1 MPSPKMSRASEARG
15 DAVVSD
21 IEIRSA
27 VPGDMEVLCDLYYQL
42 HAFHVRGVPDRLA
55 DLEASDCSERRELAN
70 RVAAVMRGGDS
81 VILVAVL
88 GSAVVGLAE
97 VYVREDEPIAARV
110 QQRFGHLQSLV
121 VEEEL
126 RDRGIGGALLAE
138 GEHWS
143 RARGATE
150 MRVDTW
156 EFEAG
161 PLGFYRRFGYDSLRR
176 TLVKRFG
183 EQDGPP
189 V

>member
-1 MPSPKMSRASEARG
+1 MPPPKMSRASEARS

-27 VPGDMEVLCDLYYQL
+27 VPDDMEALCDLYYQL

-55 DLEASDCSERRELAN
+55 GLEASNPEDRRELAS
-70 RVAAVMRGGDS
+70 RITAVMRSGDS

-88 GSAVVGLAE
+88 GTAVIGLAE
-97 VYVREDEPIAARV
+97 VHVREDEPIAARV
-110 QQRFGHLQSLV
+110 QQRFGHLQSLI
-121 VEEEL
+121 VEEEV
-126 RDRGIGGALLAE
+126 RGRGIGGALLAA
-138 GEHWS
+138 GERWS
-143 RARGATE
+143 RARGVAE

-161 PLGFYRRFGYDSLRR
+161 PLGFYRRLGYDSLRR

-183 EQDGPP
+183 EPKGSPA
-189 V
+189 